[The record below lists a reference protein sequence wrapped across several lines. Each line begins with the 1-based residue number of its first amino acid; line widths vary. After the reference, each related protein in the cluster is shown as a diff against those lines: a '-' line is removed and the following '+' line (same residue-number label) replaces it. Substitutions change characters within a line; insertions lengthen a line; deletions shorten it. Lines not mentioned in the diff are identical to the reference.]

1 MKNLLTIDVEEWF
14 HTSALEHYIKR
25 EDWSGLESRLTP
37 NVQQL
42 LELLHERQSR
52 ATFFILGWVAE
63 RYPHLVR
70 EIAAANHEI
79 ASHGWRHRLIY
90 RLDPQTFQEYTRRSK
105 QVLEDITGQE
115 VLGYRATSFSVVK
128 KTLWALDIIKEAGF
142 RYDSSMF
149 PIGHHDLYGMA
160 KAPRF
165 PFIHDNGL
173 IEIPPS
179 TIKIL
184 GKNIPFAGGG
194 YFRLYPYPL
203 TKAMIKEV
211 NRQGYPAVIY
221 LHPWE
226 LDPGCPRLKGL
237 DRRTR
242 FRQYVNLDKT
252 AGRLKRL
259 LADFQFGTISDYI
272 GNSDLTIMK
281 LS

>member
-1 MKNLLTIDVEEWF
+1 MNLLTIDVEDWF
-14 HTSALEHYIKR
+14 HTSALEPYIKR
-25 EDWSGLESRLTP
+25 KQWSSLKSRLAV
-37 NVQQL
+37 NLEHL
-42 LELLHERQSR
+42 LELFHDRQTK

-63 RYPHLVR
+63 RYPQLVKD
-70 EIAAANHEI
+70 IAAAGHEI

-105 QVLEDITGQE
+105 QVLEAITGQE

-142 RYDSSMF
+142 RYDSSIF

-160 KAPRF
+160 SAPRY

-179 TIKIL
+179 TIKVL

-194 YFRLYPYPL
+194 YFRLYPYLL
-203 TKAMIKEV
+203 TKKMITGV
-211 NRQGYPAVIY
+211 NREGHPAVIY

-226 LDPGCPRLKGL
+226 LDPDCPKLSGL
-237 DRRTR
+237 DRRTH
-242 FRQYVNLDKT
+242 FRQYVNLKKT

-272 GNSDLTIMK
+272 GNSDLTIIK
-281 LS
+281 LL